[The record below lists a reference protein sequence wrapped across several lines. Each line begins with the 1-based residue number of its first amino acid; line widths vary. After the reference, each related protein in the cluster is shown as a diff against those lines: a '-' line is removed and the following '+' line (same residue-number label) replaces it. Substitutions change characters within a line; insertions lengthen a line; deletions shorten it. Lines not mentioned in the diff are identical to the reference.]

1 MFAAFSLTSNATYT
15 VVVSP
20 YEGVLN
26 EVYHRELTYEE
37 IKKAQ
42 KRLMEECEKLKNTRH
57 ALSRDTDN
65 FQASHETIIWR
76 TRNREQRWQPKPADR
91 SGRECLDQ
99 SITDNAGATTY
110 LS

>member
-42 KRLMEECEKLKNTRH
+42 KRLMEECEKLKNNGGNQNQQTNKDENV
-57 ALSRDTDN
+57 STN
-65 FQASHETIIWR
+65 
-76 TRNREQRWQPKPADR
+76 P
-91 SGRECLDQ
+91 
-99 SITDNAGATTY
+99 
-110 LS
+110 